1 MIHCEALA
9 RVQSKRSRES
19 SPPESMKVLVV
30 VVVVVLL
37 LPSFQ
42 TVVAEGTHSKIYQG
56 EAAAKGE
63 FPYQVSITVGGRHI
77 CGGSLVSAKHVLT
90 AAHCVEE
97 IVLSRRNFTRGIAVR
112 TGSVMLGKGRNYL
125 IRRISYHNGFRD
137 SYRLF
142 LPNDIAVVQL
152 QKPVEL
158 SDYVKP
164 IHLPEYRAEL
174 PEGSKVIVTGFG
186 TTISND
192 LSPVLKKLVTE
203 TFSNTKCGNYFLRL
217 TGRRVMTSQICAE
230 KKRGDGTCTRRRTG
244 GSRQNHDLRHRLRR
258 RLLLRRSR
266 SHGLHQS
273 LVLRA
278 LHTTRDDVLHSRAH
292 CHWPQS
298 RRCLL
303 LNRFHHC
310 E

>member
-230 KKRGDGTCTRRRTG
+230 KKRGDGTCTGDSG
-244 GSRQNHDLRHRLRR
+244 GALVDLDK
-258 RLLLRRSR
+258 
-266 SHGLHQS
+266 
-273 LVLRA
+273 
-278 LHTTRDDVLHSRAH
+278 TTIYGIVSGGGYSCDGADPTVYTKVSYYVPYIQREMTYFTREPTAIGPNPAVV
-292 CHWPQS
+292 
-298 RRCLL
+298 
-303 LNRFHHC
+303 FY
-310 E
+310 